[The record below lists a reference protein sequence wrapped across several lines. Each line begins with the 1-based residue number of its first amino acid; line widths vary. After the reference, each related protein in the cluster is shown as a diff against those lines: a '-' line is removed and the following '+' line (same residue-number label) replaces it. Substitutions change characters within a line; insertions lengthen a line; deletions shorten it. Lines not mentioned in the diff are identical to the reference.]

1 MALVTLEEAKA
12 YLKIEIDDDDT
23 MLSMQLQA
31 AETYLTGATGQNYS
45 PETDVLAK
53 LYCLMLIQHLYDNRT
68 LVITGNESLSTT
80 ASAIML
86 QLQCQ
91 VDETL

>member
-12 YLKIEIDDDDT
+12 YLKIDIDDDDE
-23 MLSMQLQA
+23 MLTLQIQA
-31 AETYLTGATGQNYS
+31 AEAYLTGATGQTYAS
-45 PETDVLAK
+45 ETDVLAK

-68 LVITGNESLSTT
+68 LVVTGSENLSTT

-86 QLQCQ
+86 QLQCK